1 MVLDYLLDCV
11 GGGVLRIL
19 GRAIN
24 RFKLITLSSMTA
36 IWYGAKLPK
45 PFCELSCQVCFCR
58 CHTAQLVLLLVVVFL
73 LMFEY
78 KFDLIAQVV
87 VSDFDIFSLITTF

>member
-11 GGGVLRIL
+11 GEGVLRIL

-45 PFCELSCQVCFCR
+45 PFFANCLAKCAF
-58 CHTAQLVLLLVVVFL
+58 A
-73 LMFEY
+73 
-78 KFDLIAQVV
+78 
-87 VSDFDIFSLITTF
+87 TTT

>member
-1 MVLDYLLDCV
+1 M
-11 GGGVLRIL
+11 RIL

-45 PFCELSCQVCFCR
+45 PFLRIVLPS
-58 CHTAQLVLLLVVVFL
+58 VLLPLPHSP
-73 LMFEY
+73 
-78 KFDLIAQVV
+78 
-87 VSDFDIFSLITTF
+87 VSATISRGFSFNV